1 VIPISKLRQ
10 SPFDTR
16 NERGAD
22 RLLQIEAAYDKVPVG
37 LCYLNRNGTFVTIN
51 DQLSRML
58 GVASERAVGQPVE
71 DIVPDHA
78 HLLRDSLKA
87 ALAGAPIPDQE
98 IRRAEEAFMVSAAS
112 VTNDLGETTGIS
124 VAYTNISNVKRIAHK
139 LQETEQRTT
148 YALESA
154 GQWIWDLNIA
164 TMRVWRSPQ
173 YRILLG
179 LDPNGADSESVA
191 WDIVHPDDKARAI
204 QAFEDA
210 VSGRTPHFEAVYR
223 VPRGNGGHAW
233 ILSRGKIVE
242 YGPDG
247 APLRLLATSVDIS
260 MQKQIEE
267 QLSTT
272 VQLRLELEQKLLE
285 ANRKLKNQS
294 ERDHL
299 TNLPNRRKFNHLLKR
314 EFARAAENAD
324 SLAILMIDIDHF
336 KAYNDFNGHL
346 AGDKC
351 LVQVGRALNKVIKQS
366 GGSIARFGGEEFA
379 ALLSGVTAEQAST
392 TAMQMLGTVTAMQL
406 EHRGSPTGV
415 ISVSIGMAVFGDEN
429 RETITGPDDV
439 LNCADSALY
448 QSKRNGRGRLSV
460 WGDFAK

>member
-1 VIPISKLRQ
+1 MPISKSRQ

-16 NERGAD
+16 NERGGD
-22 RLLQIEAAYDKVPVG
+22 RLLQIEAVYDKVPVG
-37 LCYLNRNGTFVTIN
+37 LCYLNRNGVFVTVN

-58 GVASERAVGQPVE
+58 GVASEIAVGRSVE

-78 HLLRDSLKA
+78 HLLRDCLQA
-87 ALAGAPIPDQE
+87 ALVGAQIPDQE
-98 IRRAEEAFMVSAAS
+98 IRRGEETFMVSSAS
-112 VTNDLGETTGIS
+112 VTNDLGEIAGIS
-124 VAYTNISNVKRIAHK
+124 VAYTDISNVKSIAHK
-139 LQETEQRTT
+139 LQEIEQRTT

-179 LDPNGADSESVA
+179 LDPNGAESASVA
-191 WDIVHPDDKARAI
+191 WDIVHPDDKERAI
-204 QAFEDA
+204 EAFEDA

-223 VPRGNGGHAW
+223 VPRGKGGHAW

-260 MQKQIEE
+260 MQKHIEE

-314 EFARAAENAD
+314 EFARATENAD
-324 SLAILMIDIDHF
+324 LLAILMIDIDHF
-336 KAYNDFNGHL
+336 KAYNDFYGHL

-351 LVQVGRALNKVIKQS
+351 LVHVGRALNKVIKQND
-366 GGSIARFGGEEFA
+366 GSVARFGGEEFA
-379 ALLSGVTAEQAST
+379 ALISGVTTEQAAT
-392 TAMQMLGTVTAMQL
+392 IATQMLNAVAAMQM
-406 EHRGSPTGV
+406 EHRGSSTGQ
-415 ISVSIGMAVFGDEN
+415 ISVSIGIAVFDDEN
-429 RETITGPDDV
+429 RDTIGGPDDI
-439 LNCADSALY
+439 LNRADSALY
-448 QSKRNGRGRLSV
+448 QSKRDGRGRLSI
-460 WGDFAK
+460 WGNSAR